1 MKRKKFFEKYSE
13 ALTFDDIL
21 LEPSDSE
28 VLPSEASLETCLSR
42 NIKLSIPLVSAAMD
56 TVTEYRLAIALAQLG
71 GMGIVHKNM
80 SIKKQV
86 EEVEKVKRYESGII
100 RNPITL
106 TQNKTLKEA
115 KKIMEKYNISGIPIV
130 EESKLIGILTSRDL
144 RFEERLNKKIYEV
157 MTKKLITA
165 PENTTLEEAK
175 ELLHKYRI
183 EKLPL
188 VGSDYNLKG
197 LITVKDIEK
206 KKKYPNACK
215 DEHGRLRVGAAVG
228 VFDLKRIDALV
239 KSGVDVL
246 VVDTAHGHHKNV
258 IETVKEIKR
267 NYDIEVVAGNVATSE
282 ATKKLIEAGVDAVKV
297 GVGPGSICTTRV
309 IAGIGVPQITAVY
322 KCALASSV
330 PVIAD
335 GGVKFSGDIVKA
347 IAVGASSVMLGNIFA
362 GTEESPGEDILYQG
376 RRFKQYR
383 GMGSLEAMKK
393 GSKERYMQQGDKLV
407 PEGISGRVA
416 YKGSL
421 VDVVFQLLGG
431 LRNGMGYVGCKNIE
445 ELRTYDK
452 FVKVTAAGLKESH
465 PHDVSITEE
474 APNYSFPKDSED

>member
-175 ELLHKYRI
+175 ELLHEHRI